1 MDAEGLIREYLDRL
15 EVLARERT
23 PDQAEEIVAGVREH
37 IEAAVE
43 EAGRRDEAT
52 VRTLLDGLGSPEAII
67 AAGASEDDQRRAE
80 VNAIRAGSDAR
91 RAYVGGTEIVA
102 LLLIASGVLLPFV
115 GPLLGLVLI
124 WVSQRWTIPVKIG
137 ASLVALVLLALPLG
151 ALLAEPLSTSNLSTR
166 TPVVMSGAPVA
177 PSPIP
182 IASSH

>member
-15 EVLARERT
+15 GTLARERT
-23 PDQAEEIVAGVREH
+23 PEQAEEIVAGVREH
-37 IEAAVE
+37 IEAALA

-67 AAGASEDDQRRAE
+67 AAGMFEDDQPSTAAT
-80 VNAIRAGSDAR
+80 AIRAGTDAR
-91 RAYVGGTEIVA
+91 GAYVGGTEIVA
-102 LLLIASGVLLPFV
+102 LLLIASGLLLPFV
-115 GPLLGLVLI
+115 GPLFGLVLI

-151 ALLAEPLSTSNLSTR
+151 VLLSGPLSTSNLSTR
-166 TPVVMSGAPVA
+166 TPVVMSEAPVA